1 MLIREYENGLED
13 LSPMTS
19 NAWFHYVEYKSN
31 GFFAAQTPVLGKS
44 FEKFKRD
51 LVIRKDAFERLCSD
65 HIKSI
70 KMGLPD
76 MPPED
81 EPEDDIDH
89 AFV

>member
-1 MLIREYENGLED
+1 MVQEYENGLES

-19 NAWFHYVEYKSN
+19 NAWFHYVEYTSN
-31 GFFAAQTPVLGKS
+31 GWFAAQTPRLGKE
-44 FEKFKRD
+44 FAKFQRD
-51 LVIRKDAFERLCSD
+51 LTVRKDAFERLCSD

-70 KMGLPD
+70 KSGLPD

-81 EPEDDIDH
+81 DPEDDIDH